1 MNTMNIKAISHLAWK
16 SASNRKATAILTIL
30 TVAISVVL
38 LMGVE
43 RIRTQAKDSF
53 ANTISSTD
61 LIVGSRSGSVNLLLY
76 SVFRIGNA
84 TNNIDWKSYQEFRQH
99 KSVKWAIPI
108 SLGDSHRGFR
118 VMGTSQ
124 DYFKQF
130 KYGKKQP
137 LILANGKP
145 FSDLFDTV
153 IGADVARELGYN
165 VGTEIIIAHGIS
177 DVGFSRHDN
186 LPFTVVG
193 ILAPTGTPV
202 DKTVH
207 VSLEAIEAIHVGWK
221 SGANLGGTPDANKLR
236 SMDFQPKQIT
246 AFLLGLKSKI
256 RTFAL
261 QRQINTYS
269 KEPLSA
275 ILPGIA
281 LHELWGMMSAAE
293 QALMAV
299 SVFVV
304 IAGLLGMLSS
314 LLTSLQERR
323 REMAI
328 LRAMG
333 ARPRHIFILLI
344 SEASSLT
351 FAGILTGVAILY
363 GLLALLQPIIQQ
375 MYGISITLSAIS
387 SYEWMLLGLV
397 QLAGISIGF
406 IPAWTAYRQS
416 LADGMTIRI

>member
-1 MNTMNIKAISHLAWK
+1 MSAKAITHLAWK
-16 SASNRKATAILTIL
+16 SLYNRKATAILTIL

-43 RIRTQAKDSF
+43 RIRTQAKSSF
-53 ANTISSTD
+53 ANTISGTD
-61 LIVGSRSGSVNLLLY
+61 LIVGARSGSVNLLLY

-84 TNNIDWKSYQEFRQH
+84 TNNIDWQSYQELSKNR
-99 KSVKWAIPI
+99 SVEWAIPI
-108 SLGDSHRGFR
+108 SLGDSHKGFR
-118 VMGTSQ
+118 VMGTNE
-124 DYFKQF
+124 DYFKYF
-130 KYGKKQP
+130 KYGRKQP
-137 LILANGKP
+137 LKLAQGEP

-153 IGADVARELGYN
+153 IGADVARELGYK

-177 DVGFSRHDN
+177 DVGFSRHDK

-193 ILAPTGTPV
+193 ILTPTGTPV

-207 VSLEAIEAIHVGWK
+207 VSLEAIEAIHVGWE
-221 SGANLGGTPDANKLR
+221 SGANMGGTPDASTLR
-236 SMDFQPKQIT
+236 QKDFQPQQIT

-261 QRQINTYS
+261 QRKINTYN

-281 LHELWGMMSAAE
+281 LHELWGMMSVAE
-293 QALMAV
+293 QALMTV

-304 IAGLLGMLSS
+304 VAGLLGMLSS

-333 ARPRHIFILLI
+333 ARPKHIFILLV

-351 FAGILTGVAILY
+351 FAGILLGTVTLY
-363 GLLALLQPIIQQ
+363 TLLAVIQPIVQQ
-375 MYGISITLSAIS
+375 MYGISIALSAIS

-397 QLAGISIGF
+397 QLAGTMIGF
-406 IPAWTAYRQS
+406 IPALTAYRQS